1 MNMPRPAKP
10 EELHRLTGTVPQ
22 ATMGVGESRIPAGR
36 PKFGNLPKE
45 CRPTFKRVNKL
56 LADRQHLTE
65 GDEYLVRL
73 YAVAENRYWKFK
85 NELDVHGWTIEDPEK
100 GEIDNPLCKHFYK
113 AENVMMTCLERLGL
127 SPMSRD
133 KAKRTRQ
140 GSDKPKD
147 EFDQFLERGPVI
159 VPFRAPDVEV
169 EEISEGK
176 EENTD
181 EH

>member
-1 MNMPRPAKP
+1 MARHAKSP
-10 EELHRLTGTVPQ
+10 EMHALTGTVPQ
-22 ATMGVGESRIPAGR
+22 ATVGVGESRIPAGR

-65 GDEYLVRL
+65 GDEYLIRL

-85 NELDVHGWTIEDPEK
+85 TELDLHGWTIVDPEK
-100 GEIDNPLCKHFYK
+100 GEVDNPLAKHFYK
-113 AENVMMTCLERLGL
+113 AENVMMSCLERLGL

-140 GSDKPKD
+140 GSDAPKD
-147 EFDQFLERGPVI
+147 AFDQFLDRGPTL
-159 VPFRAPDVEV
+159 VPFRPLEV
-169 EEISEGK
+169 EIAEEPESEK
-176 EENTD
+176 E
-181 EH
+181 